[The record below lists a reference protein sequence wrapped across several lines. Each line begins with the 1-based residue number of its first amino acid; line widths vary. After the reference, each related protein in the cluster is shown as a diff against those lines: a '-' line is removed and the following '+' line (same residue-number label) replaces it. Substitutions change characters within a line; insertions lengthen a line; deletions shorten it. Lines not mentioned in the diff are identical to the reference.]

1 MTNRTTNLVALSTG
15 LAAAAVLAA
24 APAQADTNADF
35 LRLLSS
41 AGIGYVNAADTTALG
56 KSVCNMLVEP
66 GKSFASTVSEVQNNG
81 VSPQMASFFAGIAI
95 QAYCPS
101 LLASVADGS
110 VVNKLNDL
118 SGVPGL
124 NGVPGLA
131 GASLL
136 PGLTGFRFPG
146 R

>member
-1 MTNRTTNLVALSTG
+1 MSNRTKNLVALSTG
-15 LAAAAVLAA
+15 LAAAAVLTAG
-24 APAQADTNADF
+24 PAQADTNADF

-41 AGIGYVNAADTTALG
+41 SGIGYGNAADTTALG

-101 LLASVADGS
+101 MLASVADGT
-110 VVNKLNDL
+110 VINQLN
-118 SGVPGL
+118 GL
-124 NGVPGLA
+124 NGVPGLNGLA
-131 GASLL
+131 GSSLL
-136 PGLTGFRFPG
+136 PGLTGFRMPG